1 MIKSISFLF
10 SRSSSALKTDVDE
23 IWQTTISY
31 CLNCDSNCDIQLTV
45 APNFYLRETLIKIRS
60 MKICVFFVNRIVTHF
75 YEYYHGTYS
84 LPLYGLRGR
93 STFTNE
99 ILLSTE
105 KSRYLQERFSKNRIW
120 EWRNEFCFSTSME
133 LLRQL
138 FMAGSKYT
146 HLIFLLKTKV
156 NPRTR
161 IPRREMFTSNLCLK
175 LTTLRSIRKASCTP
189 EAQTVLSGT
198 IYWPQT
204 DSSTTTRRKKLKK

>member
-31 CLNCDSNCDIQLTV
+31 CLNCDSNCDIHLTV
-45 APNFYLRETLIKIRS
+45 APNFHLRETLIKIRS

-93 STFTNE
+93 STFANE

-105 KSRYLQERFSKNRIW
+105 KSQYLQERFSKI
-120 EWRNEFCFSTSME
+120 EFENEETSFAFRHRWNSYDNC
-133 LLRQL
+133 LWLVQ
-138 FMAGSKYT
+138 
-146 HLIFLLKTKV
+146 
-156 NPRTR
+156 N
-161 IPRREMFTSNLCLK
+161 IPT
-175 LTTLRSIRKASCTP
+175 
-189 EAQTVLSGT
+189 
-198 IYWPQT
+198 
-204 DSSTTTRRKKLKK
+204 